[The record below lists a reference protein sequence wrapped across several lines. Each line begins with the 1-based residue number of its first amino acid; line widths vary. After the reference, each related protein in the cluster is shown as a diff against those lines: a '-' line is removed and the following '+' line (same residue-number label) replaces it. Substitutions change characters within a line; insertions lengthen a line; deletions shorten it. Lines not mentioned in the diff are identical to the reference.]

1 MLKVWSKIMDEIT
14 KLDKYKNMIFSLS
27 ADDAFEKDIINKLK
41 SRANAIEIFNLFQID
56 ELNTG
61 ETSNTDYIKI
71 SDNCFI
77 AKFSE
82 ELYRTISCSDDKTQP
97 NNEWLYAIT
106 FSYGAYIFGDHYPT
120 ETFNKFFDELKT
132 YRPSYCDTVS
142 HKMYFSSENASA
154 IHKNYKS
161 IFEKYRE
168 IASEEIKQIRIK
180 NLEKEL
186 ENLR

>member
-1 MLKVWSKIMDEIT
+1 MDEIT

-41 SRANAIEIFNLFQID
+41 NRVNAIEVFNLFGID
-56 ELNTG
+56 ELNIE
-61 ETSNTDYIKI
+61 ETLNTNFVRI
-71 SDNCFI
+71 SDNCYI
-77 AKFSE
+77 AKFGE
-82 ELYRTISCSDDKTQP
+82 EYGRTISKSDDKTQP

-106 FSYGAYIFGDHYPT
+106 ISYGAYIFGDHYPT
-120 ETFNKFFDELKT
+120 KTFNKFFDELKT
-132 YRPSYCDTVS
+132 YNPSYCDTVN
-142 HKMYFSSENASA
+142 HNIYFSPENAST
-154 IHKNYKS
+154 IHKNYKG

>member
-1 MLKVWSKIMDEIT
+1 MDEIT
-14 KLDKYKNMIFSLS
+14 KLDKYKNMISSLS
-27 ADDAFEKDIINKLK
+27 VDDAFEKDIINKLK
-41 SRANAIEIFNLFQID
+41 NRVNAIEIFNLFGIG
-56 ELNTG
+56 ELNIE
-61 ETSNTDYIKI
+61 ETLNTEFVRI

-106 FSYGAYIFGDHYPT
+106 FSYGAYIFGNHYPT

-132 YRPSYCDTVS
+132 YRPSYCDTVN
-142 HKMYFSSENASA
+142 HNIYFSPENASA
-154 IHKNYKS
+154 IHKNYKG